1 VDPVKV
7 AVVGVGRW
15 GRNHV
20 RVMKELEREGIV
32 KLELIVDVCEEAA
45 RKIASELSI
54 PMFSTDVGDVAK
66 LCDAAVI
73 AVPIEH
79 LYDTARALLE
89 DGVHVLVEKP
99 VATSCSQIRDLLN
112 ISERRGL
119 VAMPGFI
126 MRFNPVTR
134 ILRESFNQEDV
145 IYMLSKRLSRRP
157 PQARRYSILLD
168 LAVHDIDLCMFITGK
183 HSLNLINCIV
193 EDLKY
198 DELCIAS
205 IDSEGIRCLIH
216 VDGLSLAKVRE
227 IDIIGEKCFIR
238 GDTDSLIISVRY
250 SDGRWRSEKLV
261 GEEPL
266 KAEDRSFIKLI
277 NGEHVDGAPSLR
289 DALEVMKIIEN
300 ISQRCKIELIKSS
313 NI

>member
-1 VDPVKV
+1 MDPVRI

-32 KLELIVDVCEEAA
+32 KLELVVDLHEETA
-45 RKIASELSI
+45 RRICSEFSI
-54 PMFSTDVGDVAK
+54 TRFSTDIGDVSK
-66 LCDAAVI
+66 FCDAAII

-79 LYDTARALLE
+79 LYDVSKALLE
-89 DGVHVLVEKP
+89 DGIHVLIEKP
-99 VATSCSQIRDLLN
+99 VATSCKQIKDLID

-119 VAMPGFI
+119 VSMPGFI

-134 ILRESFNQEDV
+134 SLRENFNDDDV

-157 PQARRYSILLD
+157 PQARKYSILLD
-168 LAVHDIDLCMFITGK
+168 LAVHDLDLCMFITRR
-183 HSLNLINCIV
+183 SRLNLVNCIV
-193 EDLKY
+193 ESLEY

-227 IDIIGEKCFIR
+227 IDIIGESCFIR
-238 GDTDSLIISVRY
+238 GDTDSLVISVRY
-250 SDGRWRSEKLV
+250 GDGRWRSERLI

-266 KAEDRSFIKLI
+266 KAEDRSFIRLI
-277 NGEHVDGAPSLR
+277 NGEHVDGAPTLR

-300 ISQRCKIELIKSS
+300 ISHRCNVSLIKSR